1 LTDNGLFVPEGFVIH
16 RLLALVLCAFVAG
29 FTLSFVACGGGSSTT
44 ATPATTLSP
53 APGPVPTAT
62 PPVASGSCPIGHGD
76 PATEC
81 QAGEGGLLDAI
92 NGAIDK
98 VVAAHPEYFVLGET
112 RGPGQYR
119 VLNKDGFI
127 GGVLAILQGQGLCA
141 QRTPKSDKVEVK
153 DSQQYSEEY
162 LLVSDRGYIARG
174 VSSCEKTCTPAAFP
188 LNVGEAVARIFVGMF
203 RLRCVPGVSA
213 PPTSSNLLPMGCDA
227 LVTMT
232 PKDKDGH
239 NVPEWLHSLN
249 PEFWVRNGDLTVIVL
264 GDVPGE
270 PFNKWIYPKG
280 VGPFSICAAVDGRQT
295 CMNAQ
300 VVP

>member
-1 LTDNGLFVPEGFVIH
+1 LSSEGFVIH
-16 RLLALVLCAFVAG
+16 RLLALVLCTVVVG

-44 ATPATTLSP
+44 ATPATLSP
-53 APGPVPTAT
+53 APGPSPTPA
-62 PPVASGSCPIGHGD
+62 VASGSCPIGHGD
-76 PATEC
+76 TSAEC

-98 VVAAHPEYFVLGET
+98 VVAAHPGYFVVGET
-112 RGPGQYR
+112 RGPGEYR

-127 GGVLAILQGQGLCA
+127 EGVLAILQGQGMCA
-141 QRTPKSDKVEVK
+141 QRTPQSDKVEVK

-188 LNVGEAVARIFVGMF
+188 LNVGEPVVRIFVGMF
-203 RLRCVPGVSA
+203 RLRCDAGVIA
-213 PPTSSNLLPMGCDA
+213 PPTYSNLLPMGCDA
-227 LVTMT
+227 LITMT

-239 NVPEWLHSLN
+239 NVPVWLHSLN
-249 PEFWVRNGDLTVIVL
+249 PEFWVRNGELTVIVL
-264 GDVPGE
+264 GEVPGE

-300 VVP
+300 VIP